1 MSVDDT
7 KVQEFKN
14 ALIGKFAV
22 LSNKKNDITGDFT
35 QDNNSFPTVQAVK
48 SFIAS
53 AIAGKANSADL
64 ATVATSGDYDD
75 LTNTPVISVV
85 KQATAETGYASS
97 YYVTVDGTQVGAKIN
112 IEKDKMLRSV
122 SVETVGAT
130 PTAEETAAGLVTGDQ
145 YILMVVQ
152 TVDND
157 GTTNL
162 ILPISDMFDLQT
174 ADESTLTLSSSG
186 VFSIKTGGVTSTQ
199 LASNAVTTAKITDAN
214 VTADK
219 LASNAVTT
227 AKITDGNV
235 TTAKLD
241 SKAVTKAKLADEV
254 SAQWIDD
261 ADDEIEAYLD
271 AITTALS
278 S

>member
-7 KVQEFKN
+7 KVQAFKN
-14 ALIGKFAV
+14 ALIGKFEV

-130 PTAEETAAGLVTGDQ
+130 PTSEETAAGLVTGDQ